1 MGSDFINAEN
11 GAVRGIVPR
20 MNSVFSIE
28 IEKLAFGGA
37 GIGHHEGK
45 VVFVA
50 GAFPGDRVLARVTK
64 EQPRFIE
71 ADVAKVET
79 PSPLRRAPACPYVDD
94 CGGCPWMALG
104 YDAQLAAKQ
113 AIVGEQFMHIA
124 KLKAD
129 VSPCIPSLAELGYRG
144 RIRLHAGIG
153 GDNLLIGYH
162 RARTN
167 DIVNIDRCAVAND
180 GVNRVIGE
188 LRVFLDARHAD
199 VPDIEEVVIETGYP
213 AARARLRLMMRKMPE
228 HAFAEAML
236 DAVSGAAGLS
246 IASGHDLAVY
256 GEDILSVNIGGGIAL
271 EYGPTVFSQVNP
283 GGNRLLVEKTKKLA
297 APAKGKT
304 ALDLYCGMGNLVF
317 PLAAAGMNV
326 TGVEHS
332 RFAVEDAE
340 KNAARLNLAAEFMAG
355 DAIRNVQRMTR
366 EKRMFDTVL
375 LDPPRAGAKGIGKW
389 LNQLA
394 KERVVY
400 VSCNPS
406 SLARDAKDICE
417 NGFALVSAQ
426 PLDMFPN
433 TFHVETVALFE
444 RR

>member
-1 MGSDFINAEN
+1 
-11 GAVRGIVPR
+11 
-20 MNSVFSIE
+20 MNNVFSIE

-45 VVFVA
+45 VVFVT
-50 GAFPGDRVLARVTK
+50 GAYPGDRVLARVTK

-71 ADVAKVET
+71 ADVVKVET
-79 PSPLRRAPACPYVDD
+79 ASPLRRAPACPFVDD
-94 CGGCPWMALG
+94 CGGCPWMAFD
-104 YDAQLAAKQ
+104 YAAQLAAKQ
-113 AIVGEQFMHIA
+113 AIVGEQFLHIA
-124 KLKAD
+124 KLKAE
-129 VSPCIPSLAELGYRG
+129 VAPCAPSLMELGYRS
-144 RIRLHAGIG
+144 RIKLHTGIG
-153 GDNLLIGYH
+153 GGSLLLGYH

-167 DIVNIDRCAVAND
+167 DIVNIERCAVAND
-180 GVNRVIGE
+180 GINQVIGE
-188 LRVFLDARHAD
+188 LRVFLDAHHAA
-199 VPDIEEVVIETGYP
+199 VPGIEEIVMETGYP
-213 AARARLRLMMRKMPE
+213 AAPARLRLVMRKMPE

-236 DAVSGAAGLS
+236 DAVPGAAGLS

-256 GEDILSVNIGGGIAL
+256 GEDILSVNIGGGITL

-304 ALDLYCGMGNLVF
+304 ALDLYCGMGNLAF
-317 PLAAAGMNV
+317 PLAAAGMTV

-332 RFAVEDAE
+332 RFAVEDAD
-340 KNAARLNLAAEFMAG
+340 KNAARLNLPAEFLPG
-355 DAIRNVQRMTR
+355 DAVRNVQRMTR

-375 LDPPRAGAKGIGKW
+375 LDPPRSGAKGIGQW
-389 LNQLA
+389 LKLLA

-400 VSCNPS
+400 VSCNPPL
-406 SLARDAKDICE
+406 LARDAKDICD
-417 NGFALVSAQ
+417 NGFQLISTQ

-433 TFHVETVALFE
+433 TFHVETLALFE

>member
-1 MGSDFINAEN
+1 
-11 GAVRGIVPR
+11 

-28 IEKLAFGGA
+28 IGKLAFGGA
-37 GIGHHEGK
+37 GVGHHEGK
-45 VVFVA
+45 VVFVT
-50 GAFPGDRVLARVTK
+50 GAYPGDRVLARVTK

-71 ADVAKVET
+71 ASVAKVES

-104 YDAQLAAKQ
+104 YEAQLAAKQ
-113 AIVGEQFMHIA
+113 SIVGEQFMHIA

-129 VSPCIPSLAELGYRG
+129 VSPCAPSLAELGYRS
-144 RIRLHAGIG
+144 RIKLHCGIG
-153 GDNLLIGYH
+153 GGDLLLGYH

-167 DIVNIDRCAVAND
+167 DIVNIGRCAVAND
-180 GVNRVIGE
+180 GINQVIGE
-188 LRVFLDARHAD
+188 LRVFLEAHQTE
-199 VPDIEEVVIETGYP
+199 VPAIEEITIETGYP
-213 AARARLRLMMRKMPE
+213 AAPARLRLAMRKMPE

-236 DAVSGAAGLS
+236 DAIPGAAGLS
-246 IASGHDLAVY
+246 ISSGHDLAVY
-256 GEDILSVNIGGGIAL
+256 GEDVLSVNIGGGIAL

-283 GGNRLLVEKTKKLA
+283 GGNRLLVEKAKKLA

-304 ALDLYCGMGNLVF
+304 ALDLYCGMGNLAF
-317 PLAAAGMNV
+317 PLAAAGMKV

-340 KNAARLNLAAEFMAG
+340 KNAARLNLPAEFIPG
-355 DAIRNVQRMTR
+355 DAVRNVQRMTR

-375 LDPPRAGAKGIGKW
+375 LDPPRAGAKGIGRW
-389 LNQLA
+389 LKLLA

-400 VSCNPS
+400 VSCDPP

-433 TFHVETVALFE
+433 TFHVETLALFE

>member
-1 MGSDFINAEN
+1 
-11 GAVRGIVPR
+11 

-45 VVFVA
+45 VVFVT

-71 ADVAKVET
+71 AGVAKVES
-79 PSPLRRAPACPYVDD
+79 PSPLRRTPACPYTDD

-104 YDAQLAAKQ
+104 YEAQLAAKQ
-113 AIVGEQFMHIA
+113 AIVGEQFLHIA
-124 KLKAD
+124 KMKAG
-129 VSPCIPSLAELGYRG
+129 VSPCTPSLAELGYRS
-144 RIRLHAGIG
+144 RVKLHAGIG
-153 GDNLLIGYH
+153 CGELLLGYH

-167 DIVNIDRCAVAND
+167 DIVNIGRCAVANE
-180 GVNRVIGE
+180 GVNRVIAE
-188 LRVFLDARHAD
+188 LRVFLEAHHAD
-199 VPDIEEVVIETGYP
+199 VPAIEEIVIETGYP
-213 AARARLRLMMRKMPE
+213 AELARLRLAMHKMPE

-236 DAVSGAAGLS
+236 DAIPGAAGLS

-283 GGNRLLVEKTKKLA
+283 GGNRLLVEKAKKLA
-297 APAKGKT
+297 APEKGKT
-304 ALDLYCGMGNLVF
+304 ALDLYCGMGNLAF
-317 PLAAAGMNV
+317 PLAAAGMKV

-332 RFAVEDAE
+332 RFAVEDAD
-340 KNAARLNLAAEFMAG
+340 KNGTRLNLPVEFLPG
-355 DAIRNVQRMTR
+355 DAIHAARRMTR

-375 LDPPRAGAKGIGKW
+375 LDPPRSGAKGIGQW
-389 LNQLA
+389 LKLLA

-400 VSCNPS
+400 VSCNPP

-433 TFHVETVALFE
+433 TFHVETLALFE
-444 RR
+444 RQ